1 MTVKLILV
9 HWEDAITPTDGWT
22 DITELKSELADC
34 VSVGVLVEENDKTI
48 TIVSHVSGDED
59 GTDIDGS
66 LVLDKT
72 WIKERQ
78 DLSISY
84 TPDKDVGRLVG
95 RWLDGSLVVDKA
107 KNKLKRKIDAES
119 SRFK

>member
-1 MTVKLILV
+1 MKSKLVLL

-22 DITELKSELADC
+22 DITDLKSELADC
-34 VSVGVLVEENDKTI
+34 VSVGFVVEENDKTI
-48 TIVSHVSGDED
+48 TIVSHVSGDEE

-78 DLSISY
+78 DLVISSM
-84 TPDKDVGRLVG
+84 PDKDIGVMVGK
-95 RWLDGSLVVDKA
+95 WLDGSLIVDKA
-107 KNKLKRKIDAES
+107 KKNLKRDKPITDV
-119 SRFK
+119 

>member
-1 MTVKLILV
+1 MKAKLVLV

-34 VSVGVLVEENDKTI
+34 VSVGFLVEENDKTI

-66 LVLDKT
+66 LVVDKN

-78 DLSISY
+78 DLAISY
-84 TPDKDVGRLVG
+84 TPDKDVGKLVG
-95 RWLDGSLVVDKA
+95 KWLDGSLVVDKA
-107 KNKLKRKIDAES
+107 KDKLKRDKPITDV
-119 SRFK
+119 